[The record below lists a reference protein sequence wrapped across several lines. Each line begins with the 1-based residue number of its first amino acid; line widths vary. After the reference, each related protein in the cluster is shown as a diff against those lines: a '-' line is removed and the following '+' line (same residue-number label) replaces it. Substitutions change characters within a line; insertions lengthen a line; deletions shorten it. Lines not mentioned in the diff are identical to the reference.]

1 METYSTCLNTGLSD
15 RLHRLTCSLCFT
27 VAVLIQN
34 IDECEYV
41 TEPGFI
47 PAAATCYSAYG
58 RTMRVLRLSE
68 NDGPAELLGRQTS
81 DDSREIY
88 QRKCLRT
95 SNR

>member
-1 METYSTCLNTGLSD
+1 M
-15 RLHRLTCSLCFT
+15 CFT

-34 IDECEYV
+34 LGECEYV

-47 PAAATCYSAYG
+47 PAAATCYPSAYG
-58 RTMRVLRLSE
+58 RTMRVLLRLSE

-81 DDSREIY
+81 DNSREMY

>member
-1 METYSTCLNTGLSD
+1 M
-15 RLHRLTCSLCFT
+15 CFT
-27 VAVLIQN
+27 VVVLIQN
-34 IDECEYV
+34 LGEFEYV

-47 PAAATCYSAYG
+47 HAEATCYSSAYG

-68 NDGPAELLGRQTS
+68 NYGPAELLGRQTS